1 MQGLNYL
8 WHINTNHKLVL
19 WYFIITGVVY
29 GFIQLA
35 VGLSCTD
42 NSKVCTILSIFSE
55 SCQRLWPLSKLSSD
69 KGRENVLVA
78 DYIMQKR
85 ETAGGSV
92 ITGRNTHNQRVQ
104 RLFKNILAGCNQI
117 STLSFISW
125 KMKVF

>member
-1 MQGLNYL
+1 M
-8 WHINTNHKLVL
+8 
-19 WYFIITGVVY
+19 
-29 GFIQLA
+29 
-35 VGLSCTD
+35 
-42 NSKVCTILSIFSE
+42 FSE

-85 ETAGGSV
+85 ETARGSV

-104 RLFKNILAGCNQI
+104 RLFKNILAGCNHI